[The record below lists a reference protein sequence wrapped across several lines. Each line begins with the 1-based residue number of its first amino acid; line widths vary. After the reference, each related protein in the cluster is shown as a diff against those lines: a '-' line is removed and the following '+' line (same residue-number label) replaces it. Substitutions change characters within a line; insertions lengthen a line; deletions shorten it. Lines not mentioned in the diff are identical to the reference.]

1 MQEELTVT
9 VTPHAL
15 ELAADTAGTFQAD
28 VLGGDAPV
36 AYNWVLPNSLA
47 PISPVNDPIVAF
59 TTHGPV
65 HDEQTSIT
73 LDVKD
78 VNGHTA
84 QAVAHVTIRSVRA

>member
-1 MQEELTVT
+1 MEQELTVT

-28 VLGGDAPV
+28 VLGGDGAV
-36 AYNWVLPNSLA
+36 AYSWVLPNSLA

-65 HDEQTSIT
+65 HDEQTSVT

-84 QAVAHVTIRSVRA
+84 QAVAHVTIRSMRA